1 MNGDLDLLK
10 RWGRMLGARVM
21 QACAVEPLLQAG
33 ASVSP
38 EARRYLQLASGQE
51 RQMLDPHAA

>member
-38 EARRYLQLASGQE
+38 RYLQLASGQE
-51 RQMLDPHAA
+51 RRMLHPHAA